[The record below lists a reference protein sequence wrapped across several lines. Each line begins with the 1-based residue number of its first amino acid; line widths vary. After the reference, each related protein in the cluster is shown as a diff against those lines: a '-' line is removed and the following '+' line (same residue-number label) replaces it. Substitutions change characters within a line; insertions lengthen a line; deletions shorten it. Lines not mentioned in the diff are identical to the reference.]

1 MNVIEF
7 VEERRVKVLF
17 FDIDGT
23 LIDGKR
29 GINQIPI
36 GVIDQLKRIQSMGHK
51 IFICSGRPKKMLD
64 EQFLKSYFDGYVL
77 FNGGY
82 VEIDGKAIFQN
93 IMDYHVLVKLCSLL
107 DELHAEYMVE
117 TADAIYINSPDTVL
131 YHYFVGNGHKNMF
144 TIEFDLDEVLHHAI
158 KLECNN
164 TNEDVEK
171 IQKCISQHFSH
182 TLGGDQH
189 GTENSFEIFPSDISK
204 AVGIEKV
211 LEYYNID
218 KKDTYA
224 FGDGLNDIEMFSC
237 AGTSVAMGN
246 AVDELKEI
254 ATLTCKAVNEN
265 GLEEIL
271 KELF

>member
-1 MNVIEF
+1 M
-7 VEERRVKVLF
+7 KALF

-23 LIDGKR
+23 LVDSQI
-29 GINQIPI
+29 GIHQIPT
-36 GVIDQLKRIQSMGHK
+36 GVIEQLKKIQSMGHK

-64 EQFLKSYFDGYVL
+64 EQFLQSYFDGYVL

-82 VEIDGKAIFQN
+82 VEIDNHAIFQN
-93 IMDYHVLVKLCSLL
+93 TMDYDVLKQLCTLL
-107 DELHAEYMVE
+107 DELKAEYMIE
-117 TADAIYINSPDTVL
+117 TANAIYINSKDTVL
-131 YHYFVGNGHKNMF
+131 YRFFTQIGHKDMF
-144 TIEFDLDEVLHHAI
+144 TTEFDLDEVLHHAI

-164 TNEDVEK
+164 TNDDVEK

-211 LEYYNID
+211 LEYYGID

-224 FGDGLNDIEMFSC
+224 FGDGLNDMEMFSC
-237 AGTSVAMGN
+237 VGTSVAMGN
-246 AVDELKEI
+246 AVDELKKV
-254 ATLTCKAVNEN
+254 ATLACKPIGEN

-271 KELF
+271 KELFD